1 MIDEKPKPST
11 AETQR
16 TQSKRRDGLR
26 PYLRNISALC
36 ASAEKKRFALV
47 SLLMLLIAIP
57 AFAQK
62 DKVDNAPK
70 GLLKIP
76 VWVEEDGEK
85 FWLDGNRQAF
95 KVFVEE
101 KESPVKS
108 FQTPKS
114 STILLIVFDTVAD
127 LERVNQARTA
137 LGSAI
142 QSLGQNYWIGLLK
155 SQDGLSV
162 LQEPTADRTLINEKI
177 QAVQVSGKA
186 GLLDTLEQVSTLAAG
201 MMQKAN
207 VRVTVLY
214 VTDSGIGNYRADY
227 LNPVV
232 NSSDSGDLSRRFS
245 DRAVQEQTSRQ
256 AAALGKFTAP
266 IFILHLSYRTDSM
279 NLAYQSGLEKI
290 AAATGGL
297 TLFSR
302 TSDDVASLL
311 KTLLT
316 RIQSSY
322 FIGVDQPTAKRNA
335 VKLRVEAKKADGQS
349 PGKIT
354 HREQISLPKK

>member
-1 MIDEKPKPST
+1 M
-11 AETQR
+11 
-16 TQSKRRDGLR
+16 
-26 PYLRNISALC
+26 
-36 ASAEKKRFALV
+36 
-47 SLLMLLIAIP
+47 
-57 AFAQK
+57 
-62 DKVDNAPK
+62 
-70 GLLKIP
+70 
-76 VWVEEDGEK
+76 
-85 FWLDGNRQAF
+85 
-95 KVFVEE
+95 
-101 KESPVKS
+101 
-108 FQTPKS
+108 
-114 STILLIVFDTVAD
+114 
-127 LERVNQARTA
+127 
-137 LGSAI
+137 
-142 QSLGQNYWIGLLK
+142 
-155 SQDGLSV
+155 

-207 VRVTVLY
+207 VRVAVLY

-256 AAALGKFTAP
+256 ADALGKFTAP

-302 TSDDVASLL
+302 TSDDIASLL

-335 VKLRVEAKKADGQS
+335 VKLRAEAKKADGQS